1 MVNRA
6 TALSKD
12 DATRESLVNLCLAI
26 WHVGIVMTLKYPWQ
40 RLYQE
45 AALEFDKDKLADKI
59 QLAAE
64 AISARL
70 QELSPV
76 DGDASCERRALAN
89 AMRARK
95 FFKGSARARRSF
107 MLLMRAIINVPLRF

>member
-1 MVNRA
+1 LLNPA
-6 TALSKD
+6 TVLSKD
-12 DATRESLVNLCLAI
+12 DATRESLVDLCVAI

-59 QLAAE
+59 RLAAE

-70 QELSPV
+70 QELSRV
-76 DGDASCERRALAN
+76 DGDAGSERQALAN
-89 AMRARK
+89 AMAGLQVLQRGRK
-95 FFKGSARARRSF
+95 G
-107 MLLMRAIINVPLRF
+107 